1 MFIIYCTDGCVEC
14 TVRLDDFPPVGS
26 TAGLD
31 DFPIVGSKA
40 GLDDFPL
47 VDSAAALDDFPLP
60 SIEPRFLG
68 RPPSSLATIPTK
80 LSEVLK

>member
-1 MFIIYCTDGCVEC
+1 MLFRSTDGCVGSA
-14 TVRLDDFPPVGS
+14 VRLDDFPVVGS
-26 TAGLD
+26 A
-31 DFPIVGSKA
+31 A

-47 VDSAAALDDFPLP
+47 PT
-60 SIEPRFLG
+60 IEPRFLG